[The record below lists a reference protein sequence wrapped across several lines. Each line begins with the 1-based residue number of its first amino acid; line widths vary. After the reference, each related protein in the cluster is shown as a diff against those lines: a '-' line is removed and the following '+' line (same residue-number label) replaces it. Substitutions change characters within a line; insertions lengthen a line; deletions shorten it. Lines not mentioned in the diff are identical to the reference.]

1 MTYER
6 IQSEET
12 IVIQK
17 KEYSA
22 PKLTNYGG
30 VSQLTMGADFQ
41 GNDGNTKCTNGN
53 AGDAKSC
60 S

>member
-30 VSQLTMGADFQ
+30 VSQLTMGNSFQ
-41 GNDGNTKCTNGN
+41 GNDGNTKCDAGN
-53 AGDAKSC
+53 AGEELLC